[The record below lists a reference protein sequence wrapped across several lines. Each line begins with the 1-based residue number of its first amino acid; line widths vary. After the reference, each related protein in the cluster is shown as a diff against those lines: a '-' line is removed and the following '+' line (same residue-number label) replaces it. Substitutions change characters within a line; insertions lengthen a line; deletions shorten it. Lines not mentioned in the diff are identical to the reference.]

1 MVFNVAMAYPFS
13 ARNTTVD
20 NSHNNV
26 KSSASS
32 GQRRKKMKPPKRLFR
47 ERRRPAELH
56 DRRVVEH
63 RRTGGGWRVAGEGTG
78 NPEAGDSSPP
88 TLHPSPATQTPDLSG
103 VLDLAKHVVYVPVH
117 RFIDTDTYHCLRGL
131 EDLGIR
137 VDYSKGASAIDVT
150 RNILASD
157 AIRED
162 LESILFIDSDM
173 MFDPADAVRL
183 FLRPEPVVAGVYAAK
198 KLGNGQ
204 LNADFGP
211 DVRSIKMGEWAAE
224 PVPCFKV
231 GAGFLRIKVDF
242 LRRMRDELK
251 LPLCRVAHTHAWP
264 FFQPAIVQEEGET
277 RYLGED
283 YSFCWRCRQIGVPV
297 MIDASFRL
305 YHIGDYAFGWE
316 ESAGQFIPR
325 NRNLEYQVSRP

>member
-1 MVFNVAMAYPFS
+1 M
-13 ARNTTVD
+13 
-20 NSHNNV
+20 
-26 KSSASS
+26 
-32 GQRRKKMKPPKRLFR
+32 
-47 ERRRPAELH
+47 
-56 DRRVVEH
+56 
-63 RRTGGGWRVAGEGTG
+63 
-78 NPEAGDSSPP
+78 
-88 TLHPSPATQTPDLSG
+88 
-103 VLDLAKHVVYVPVH
+103 VYVPVH

>member
-1 MVFNVAMAYPFS
+1 MNAA
-13 ARNTTVD
+13 
-20 NSHNNV
+20 
-26 KSSASS
+26 
-32 GQRRKKMKPPKRLFR
+32 GRL
-47 ERRRPAELH
+47 EPH

-88 TLHPSPATQTPDLSG
+88 PSTRHPPPRPLTCQGSWTWPSTWSMCRSTGSLTP
-103 VLDLAKHVVYVPVH
+103 
-117 RFIDTDTYHCLRGL
+117 
-131 EDLGIR
+131 IR
-137 VDYSKGASAIDVT
+137 TIACEGSRTSESASIISKGASAIDVT

-316 ESAGQFIPR
+316 EARGSIFRGIEIWSTR
-325 NRNLEYQVSRP
+325 SHDHERPTPTADRPAAI

>member
-1 MVFNVAMAYPFS
+1 MQ
-13 ARNTTVD
+13 
-20 NSHNNV
+20 
-26 KSSASS
+26 K
-32 GQRRKKMKPPKRLFR
+32 PKRLFR
-47 ERRRPAELH
+47 DRRRPAEPH

-63 RRTGGGWRVAGEGTG
+63 RGLDDGWRVAGEGTRTEG
-78 NPEAGDSSPP
+78 SSPS
-88 TLHPSPATQTPDLSG
+88 TLHPPPSTPPDLSQ
-103 VLDLAKHVVYVPVH
+103 VLDLGKHVVYVPVH

-131 EDLGIR
+131 EDLGVR
-137 VDYSKGASAIDVT
+137 VDYSKGSSAIDVT

-162 LESILFIDSDM
+162 LDSILFIDSDM

-211 DVRSIKMGEWAAE
+211 DVAAIEMGEWATE
-224 PVPCFKV
+224 LTPCHKV

-264 FFQPAIVQEEGET
+264 FFQPVIALEEGET

-283 YSFCWRCRQIGVPV
+283 YSFCWRCRQIGVAPLV
-297 MIDASFRL
+297 DTSFRL

-316 ESAGQFIPR
+316 ESAGEYIPR
-325 NRNLEYQVSRP
+325 NRNLIYEIKRSLSPSPRG